1 MKEKYSNIFDKSYNE
16 NLEDINEI
24 IDMKRELNVENEW

>member
-1 MKEKYSNIFDKSYNE
+1 MKEKYSNIFDKSYYD

-24 IDMKRELNVENEW
+24 INMKRELDEGN